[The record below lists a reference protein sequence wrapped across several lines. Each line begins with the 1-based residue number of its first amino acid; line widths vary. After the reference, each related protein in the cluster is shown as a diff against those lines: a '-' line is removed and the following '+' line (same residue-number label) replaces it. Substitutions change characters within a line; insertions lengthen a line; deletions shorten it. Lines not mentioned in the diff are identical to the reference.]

1 MHPSAPREDSATPR
15 VSEIVVEAVTAVAS
29 GVTRRDH
36 FRGETREIRPFFE
49 MLPLAP
55 ALLCTVFVRIQLTFA
70 ESPDPLEELLGGRLS
85 LTEVLEGRQEF
96 LEELMSRL
104 AAITRS
110 FDGDKTLPLG
120 RPQPDYPSEPE
131 FPSQGD
137 SQ

>member
-1 MHPSAPREDSATPR
+1 
-15 VSEIVVEAVTAVAS
+15 
-29 GVTRRDH
+29 
-36 FRGETREIRPFFE
+36 
-49 MLPLAP
+49 ML
-55 ALLCTVFVRIQLTFA
+55 VRIQLTFA

-110 FDGDKTLPLG
+110 FDGDQTLPLG
-120 RPQPDYPSEPE
+120 RPRPNYPSEPE

-137 SQ
+137 PQ